1 MICASL
7 TTLYTRIRLLPM
19 TTTPTAEVRKPLVLK
34 RLPMFWTQRKTAEKV
49 LVNSKHSSKSLADFK
64 NGVTPKEET
73 TLPTLKYRPKPLS
86 KKQIDARKR
95 MAIACTN
102 LERQNALDSAKAR
115 QQKKEREFT
124 GIENKLGKCKDCGLI
139 VHRGSTHTE
148 YHCVS
153 AIMQGKKA
161 ISTLVFE

>member
-1 MICASL
+1 
-7 TTLYTRIRLLPM
+7 M

-73 TLPTLKYRPKPLS
+73 TLPTLKYRAKPLS
-86 KKQIDARKR
+86 KKQKDARRR

-102 LERQNALDSAKAR
+102 LERQNAVDSIKAR

-124 GIENKLGKCKDCGLI
+124 GIENKLGKCKECGLI

-153 AIMQGKKA
+153 AMMQGKIIIICEIVAKSVQEFK
-161 ISTLVFE
+161 IK